1 MTSNEQQA
9 AQQQQQYVSDERYQK
24 LVAYVNQLTS
34 AFNELATKVEQLE
47 NWEKT
52 RQRIENEQV
61 QRSQRRAAHAK
72 FEGHN
77 AALEAEAG
85 S

>member
-1 MTSNEQQA
+1 MSNEQQA
-9 AQQQQQYVSDERYQK
+9 AEQQQPHYVTAERYQK
-24 LVAYVNQLTS
+24 LVAYVNQMAS
-34 AFNELATKVEQLE
+34 NFNELAAKVEQLE

-52 RQRIENEQV
+52 CQRIANEQA
-61 QRSQRRAAHAK
+61 QCRATRTN
-72 FEGHN
+72 FEGRN

>member
-1 MTSNEQQA
+1 MSNEEQA
-9 AQQQQQYVSDERYQK
+9 AQQQQQQHYVSTERYQK
-24 LVAYVNQLTS
+24 LVAYVKQLVS

-52 RQRIENEQV
+52 RQCIENEQV
-61 QRSQRRAAHAK
+61 QRRTASTK
-72 FEGHN
+72 FEGRN
-77 AALEAEAG
+77 AALEAGAG

>member
-1 MTSNEQQA
+1 MSNEQQA
-9 AQQQQQYVSDERYQK
+9 TQQQQQQYVSAERYQK

-34 AFNELATKVEQLE
+34 GFNELAAKVEQLE

-61 QRSQRRAAHAK
+61 QKAQRRAAHTK
-72 FEGHN
+72 FEGRN
-77 AALEAEAG
+77 AALEAEVG
-85 S
+85 L

>member
-1 MTSNEQQA
+1 MSNEQQA
-9 AQQQQQYVSDERYQK
+9 AEQQQQQYVSAERYQK

-34 AFNELATKVEQLE
+34 GFNELAAKVEQLE

-52 RQRIENEQV
+52 RQRLENEQM
-61 QRSQRRAAHAK
+61 QRAQRRTANAK
-72 FEGHN
+72 FGGRN
-77 AALEAEAG
+77 AALEAEVG

>member
-1 MTSNEQQA
+1 MSNEQQA
-9 AQQQQQYVSDERYQK
+9 AEQQPQYVTAERYQK
-24 LVAYVNQLTS
+24 LVAYVNQLAS
-34 AFNELATKVEQLE
+34 NFNELATKVEQLE

-52 RQRIENEQV
+52 RQRIEDEQV
-61 QRSQRRAAHAK
+61 QRAQRRAARTK
-72 FEGHN
+72 FEGRD